1 MLRND
6 SATNTWRMKL
16 QQDVRFGTPCS
27 MFNVS
32 VPYIVLAA
40 SVQGRKFETLLSPA
54 PPMAWPGVVSS
65 SSSISTK
72 VILAGSWPEHLDTQ
86 DWCRLG
92 SVVPPPGPC

>member
-54 PPMAWPGVVSS
+54 PPHGLAWRCFLLFFNFDQGYPGW
-65 SSSISTK
+65 K
-72 VILAGSWPEHLDTQ
+72 LA
-86 DWCRLG
+86 
-92 SVVPPPGPC
+92 